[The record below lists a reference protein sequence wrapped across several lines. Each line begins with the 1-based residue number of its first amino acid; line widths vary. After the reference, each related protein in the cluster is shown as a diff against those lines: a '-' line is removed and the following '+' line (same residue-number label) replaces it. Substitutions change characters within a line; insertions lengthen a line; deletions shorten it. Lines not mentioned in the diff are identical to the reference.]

1 VKSLESVRISWR
13 AITGHKLRSTLTTLG
28 IIIGIAA
35 VIAFQVLG
43 GGFQENLLGDI
54 EDNQDPII
62 TVQTTSDQQTFG
74 QQNLPKVYTQTDV
87 ERLRNVSNVAYVA
100 PQATIDTGPLRY
112 DEQNRT
118 VRAFTAAAAS
128 PELFRGSLFEFESG
142 EVYANDQEAVVNRV
156 LANQTDNN
164 LSVGDQFTLE
174 INGTERQ
181 FTLSGVV
188 DDGSGGPTF
197 PRVYLPLTYYTDTET
212 TPRGTTER
220 VYPQLIVGADSFEN
234 LDTVERDVETYLG
247 NDSDASQLLANTSG
261 DFSIQ
266 VQTIEEALEQF
277 TRILDQIQLFLSG
290 IAAISLL
297 VGSIGIAN
305 IMIVSVTERT
315 REIGIM
321 KAVGARKRDVIQL
334 FLVEALILGIIG
346 AVFGVLVGLGFG
358 YIGISLA
365 DWPMVY
371 PVDWMSIAVAVG
383 VIVGIL
389 SGLYPAWRAARVDP
403 IEALRRE

>member
-212 TPRGTTER
+212 TPRETTER